1 MKRTVLFLAIAII
14 SVASLAAENVKA
26 PTYIIN
32 GKKVENFD
40 GSQLKGKTIANY
52 TIDEGT
58 NVHVILTVDYVAGK
72 AVKKVSVFQSV
83 RPLKEGESITSSE
96 DASHYLSGE
105 AVFVLDGKLVS
116 VSKFTSLKPSALS
129 TVKVIKDKNNADF
142 KKYAEEAKK
151 QSTTGV
157 EPKCIIMATSK
168 YSPHISTTKGC
179 AYFVGAPFCCIFSKL
194 D

>member
-58 NVHVILTVDYVAGK
+58 NVHLILTVDYVAGK

-83 RPLKEGESITSSE
+83 RPLKDGESITSSE

-116 VSKFTSLKPSALS
+116 VFTSLKPSALS

-157 EPKCIIMATSK
+157 EPKCVLIVTSK
-168 YSPHISTTKGC
+168 
-179 AYFVGAPFCCIFSKL
+179 
-194 D
+194 

>member
-14 SVASLAAENVKA
+14 SVACLAAENVKV

-52 TIDEGT
+52 YTIGEGN
-58 NVHVILTVDYVAGK
+58 NVHVILTDDYVASKRG
-72 AVKKVSVFQSV
+72 VKKVSVVQSV
-83 RPLKEGESITSSE
+83 RPSKDGESITSSV
-96 DASHYLSGE
+96 DVSHYLSGE

-116 VSKFTSLKPSALS
+116 VSEFTSLKPSALS

-168 YSPHISTTKGC
+168 
-179 AYFVGAPFCCIFSKL
+179 
-194 D
+194 

>member
-40 GSQLKGKTIANY
+40 GSQLEGKTIANY
-52 TIDEGT
+52 TIYTICEGT
-58 NVHVILTVDYVAGK
+58 NVHVILTDDYVASKGG
-72 AVKKVSVFQSV
+72 VKKVSVVQSV
-83 RPLKEGESITSSE
+83 RPLKDGESITSSV

-116 VSKFTSLKPSALS
+116 VSEFTSLKPSALS

-168 YSPHISTTKGC
+168 
-179 AYFVGAPFCCIFSKL
+179 
-194 D
+194 

>member
-32 GKKVENFD
+32 GRKVENFD

-83 RPLKEGESITSSE
+83 RPLKEGESITLSE

-168 YSPHISTTKGC
+168 
-179 AYFVGAPFCCIFSKL
+179 
-194 D
+194 

>member
-52 TIDEGT
+52 TIGEGT
-58 NVHVILTVDYVAGK
+58 NVHVILTDDYVASKGG
-72 AVKKVSVFQSV
+72 VKKVSVVQSV
-83 RPLKEGESITSSE
+83 RPSKDGESITSSV

-116 VSKFTSLKPSALS
+116 VSEFTSLKPSALS

-168 YSPHISTTKGC
+168 
-179 AYFVGAPFCCIFSKL
+179 
-194 D
+194 

>member
-14 SVASLAAENVKA
+14 SVACLAAENVKA

-52 TIDEGT
+52 TIGEGT
-58 NVHVILTVDYVAGK
+58 NVHVILTDDYVASKGG
-72 AVKKVSVFQSV
+72 VKKVSVVQSV
-83 RPLKEGESITSSE
+83 RPLKDGESITSSV

-116 VSKFTSLKPSALS
+116 VSEFTSLKPSALS

-142 KKYAEEAKK
+142 KKYAEEATK

-168 YSPHISTTKGC
+168 
-179 AYFVGAPFCCIFSKL
+179 
-194 D
+194 

>member
-52 TIDEGT
+52 TIIGEGN
-58 NVHVILTVDYVAGK
+58 NVHVILTDDYVASKGG
-72 AVKKVSVFQSV
+72 VKKVSVVQSV
-83 RPLKEGESITSSE
+83 RPLKDGESITSSV
-96 DASHYLSGE
+96 DASHYLPGE

-116 VSKFTSLKPSALS
+116 VSEFTSLKPSALS

-168 YSPHISTTKGC
+168 
-179 AYFVGAPFCCIFSKL
+179 
-194 D
+194 

>member
-52 TIDEGT
+52 YTIGEGT
-58 NVHVILTVDYVAGK
+58 NVHVILTDDYVASKGG
-72 AVKKVSVFQSV
+72 VKKVSVVQSV
-83 RPLKEGESITSSE
+83 RPLKDGESITSSV

-105 AVFVLDGKLVS
+105 AVFVLDGKLIS
-116 VSKFTSLKPSALS
+116 VSEFTSLKPSALS

-168 YSPHISTTKGC
+168 
-179 AYFVGAPFCCIFSKL
+179 
-194 D
+194 